1 MSVFS
6 DIKKAFKRL
15 GSLERDF
22 KRFGGRLESTAR
34 DASKGVQEVGKLWSA
49 VNGVRGDVKDAF
61 EQIEKLPD
69 TIEREA
75 ERVAR
80 KVYEESTEG
89 IEELVEDAIESF
101 ASALA
106 QQGIQEFRDLVNEAK
121 SGLDS
126 LRESRPALVDEI
138 DNLSIY
144 LELGPVTMTWEGF
157 YTRAQQVADILD
169 YYVDNPPTVRRK
181 DILDFIAAVAP
192 TSVDA
197 GISVQAALLVV
208 SSKELSI
215 GAGLGEIRLALF
227 LELGDL
233 ILDELGVPE

>member
-22 KRFGGRLESTAR
+22 KRFGSRLESTAR

-49 VNGVRGDVKDAF
+49 VNGVRGDVKDAID
-61 EQIEKLPD
+61 QIEKLPD
-69 TIEREA
+69 TIADKA
-75 ERVAR
+75 EEVAKRVY
-80 KVYEESTEG
+80 KESTEG
-89 IEELVEDAIESF
+89 IEELVEDAIDAF

-106 QQGIQEFRDLVNEAK
+106 QKGIEEFRDLVNEAK
-121 SGLDS
+121 VRARQ

-157 YTRAQQVADILD
+157 YARAEQVSGILD
-169 YYVDNPPTVRRK
+169 YYVDNPPARC
-181 DILDFIAAVAP
+181 AARTSSTSLPPLAP
-192 TSVDA
+192 PVC
-197 GISVQAALLVV
+197 
-208 SSKELSI
+208 
-215 GAGLGEIRLALF
+215 
-227 LELGDL
+227 
-233 ILDELGVPE
+233 